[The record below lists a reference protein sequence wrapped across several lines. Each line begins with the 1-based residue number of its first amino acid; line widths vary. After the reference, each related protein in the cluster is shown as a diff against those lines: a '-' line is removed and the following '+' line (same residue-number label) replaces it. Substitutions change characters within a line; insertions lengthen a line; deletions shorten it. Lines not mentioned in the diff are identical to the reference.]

1 MSESHCSR
9 LEDVGNLWID
19 CRVVPRSAKVSAV
32 APGLCIGWEA
42 VGEPARDEDGEPFG
56 VDNVL
61 VGGNGEH
68 TGTVVEPLVIFVQFT
83 GVALSGSVCPKL
95 YNLCAQKL
103 WTLNQRIPIVS
114 RKGFSLPRG
123 FPIPKKSDV

>member
-32 APGLCIGWEA
+32 ALGLCVGWEA
-42 VGEPARDEDGEPFG
+42 GGELARDEDGEPLG

-68 TGTVVEPLVIFVQFT
+68 TGTVVEPLVIFVQFA
-83 GVALSGSVCPKL
+83 GVAVFRERLSKAVQSLCPKVVDSEPEDTHCQQEGVL
-95 YNLCAQKL
+95 IA
-103 WTLNQRIPIVS
+103 TRIS
-114 RKGFSLPRG
+114 NS
-123 FPIPKKSDV
+123 